1 MDQVSSK
8 PPSWLVIQFRYVLNS
23 VQFRKALR
31 DIGQGCWQRWEL
43 WGTMGFHDIRQRYRR
58 SLLGPFWITISMG
71 IMIGTLGLL
80 YSTIFKVETQEY
92 MPYLTAG
99 FLVWG
104 LLSTLILDGTN
115 VFIAS
120 EGLIRQ
126 LAAPLS
132 IHVYKV
138 LWTNLI
144 ILAHNIWIFVFV
156 ALWYQLNPGWTVLL
170 AAPALLLF
178 LINGLWIGLLL
189 GMLSARFRD
198 IPLIVTTILQVAF
211 FITPVFWKPDM
222 LTGRMMLL
230 HANPFYYFVE
240 IMRAPL
246 LGNVPQAEHWISV
259 LVITVLGWGIT
270 LLFFTAYRWR
280 LAYWV

>member
-1 MDQVSSK
+1 MMDQVSSK
-8 PPSWLVIQFRYVLNS
+8 PQSWLLTQFRYALDA
-23 VQFRKALR
+23 VQFRKALL
-31 DIGQGCWQRWEL
+31 DIWQGWQRWEL
-43 WGTMGFHDIRQRYRR
+43 WGTMGLHDIRQRYRR
-58 SLLGPFWITISMG
+58 SVLGPFWITISMG
-71 IMIGTLGLL
+71 LMIGTLGLV
-80 YSTIFKVETQEY
+80 YSTIFKVETQDY
-92 MPYLTAG
+92 LPYLTAG

-104 LLSTLILDGTN
+104 LLSTLISDGTN
-115 VFIAS
+115 AFISS

-132 IHVYKV
+132 IHVYRV
-138 LWTNLI
+138 LWSNLI
-144 ILAHNIWIFVFV
+144 ILAHNIWIFVIV
-156 ALWYQLNPGWTVLL
+156 ALWYRLNPGWTVLL

-178 LINGLWIGLLL
+178 LVNGLWIGLLL
-189 GMLSARFRD
+189 GLLSARFRD
-198 IPLIVTTILQVAF
+198 IPLIVGSILQIAF
-211 FITPVFWKPDM
+211 FITPVFWKPEM

-259 LVITVLGWGIT
+259 LLITVLGWGIA